1 MLFNACNSL
10 KYSEKYMFSLR
21 KCKIS
26 FSSQA
31 RAVDLVC
38 CAWTPSDGGV
48 QHLFFYKFLPD
59 GASSNKWR
67 SLFRRNA
74 GKCSAK
80 CSACEGFAGKRSAT
94 SYAGA
99 LFAAEWAFAA
109 LILNFIY
116 DPGRILLKQFW
127 DRNLAPPTM
136 ICASLAWWQPPHS
149 SACLEF
155 HPKVF

>member
-1 MLFNACNSL
+1 MHVIPWNAVKSTFFPSENA
-10 KYSEKYMFSLR
+10 KYHF
-21 KCKIS
+21 C
-26 FSSQA
+26 SQA

-48 QHLFFYKFLPD
+48 QHLFFYKFLPG

-127 DRNLAPPTM
+127 DRNLAPHTM
-136 ICASLAWWQPPHS
+136 ICASLVAAASQQ
-149 SACLEF
+149 CL
-155 HPKVF
+155 PGIPS

>member
-1 MLFNACNSL
+1 MHVIPRNAVKSTF
-10 KYSEKYMFSLR
+10 SSLR

-26 FSSQA
+26 FFSQA

-59 GASSNKWR
+59 QASSNKWR

-74 GKCSAK
+74 GKRSAK

-127 DRNLAPPTM
+127 DRNLAPHTYHDMWKPGLVAA
-136 ICASLAWWQPPHS
+136 ASQQRLPGIPS
-149 SACLEF
+149 
-155 HPKVF
+155 

>member
-1 MLFNACNSL
+1 MQWKVHFFPQKMQNII
-10 KYSEKYMFSLR
+10 F
-21 KCKIS
+21 
-26 FSSQA
+26 SQA

-59 GASSNKWR
+59 RASSNKWR

-74 GKCSAK
+74 GKRSAK

-127 DRNLAPPTM
+127 DRNLAPHTM

>member
-1 MLFNACNSL
+1 MQYSGALKILSVATIKMLFNAFNSS
-10 KYSEKYMFSLR
+10 KCSEKYIFFPQKMQNIIF
-21 KCKIS
+21 C
-26 FSSQA
+26 SQA

-59 GASSNKWR
+59 RASSNKWR

-74 GKCSAK
+74 GKRSAK

-99 LFAAEWAFAA
+99 LFAAE
-109 LILNFIY
+109 
-116 DPGRILLKQFW
+116 
-127 DRNLAPPTM
+127 
-136 ICASLAWWQPPHS
+136 
-149 SACLEF
+149 
-155 HPKVF
+155 